1 MSQPIAM
8 FAHSQGTA
16 PGDEGTECEAS
27 QGAVP
32 NDQPIR
38 PREGFYD
45 LRFPPVP
52 LPASNAADPAGEA
65 LLRKLVE
72 RHHDRLRDSC
82 LSNLF
87 PINEERFA
95 RAVERAAAFV
105 VEACGGPPRTAGDD
119 EESSLRARHF
129 HIAIDETA
137 REVWLAEL
145 LLAFDD
151 VDFPRGQRASLWNWL
166 DALSVR
172 MINRRTTLEQPKRYP
187 YPTAAERLGP
197 FMATRRR
204 PVVCPR

>member
-8 FAHSQGTA
+8 FVHSQGTA
-16 PGDEGTECEAS
+16 PRNEGTEREAS
-27 QGAVP
+27 HGAVP
-32 NDQPIR
+32 DGQPIR

-72 RHHDRLRDSC
+72 RHHERLRDSC

-87 PINEERFA
+87 PINGERFA
-95 RAVERAAAFV
+95 RSVDRAAAFV
-105 VEACGGPPRTAGDD
+105 VEACGGPRPMAGD
-119 EESSLRARHF
+119 EKEASLRARHF

-151 VDFPRGQRASLWNWL
+151 VGFPRSRRASLWNWL
-166 DALSVR
+166 EALSVR
-172 MINRRTTLEQPKRYP
+172 MINRRTTLAQPTRYP
-187 YPTAAERLGP
+187 YSTAAERLRP

>member
-16 PGDEGTECEAS
+16 PRNEGTEREAS
-27 QGAVP
+27 HGAVP

-38 PREGFYD
+38 PRGGFYD

-65 LLRKLVE
+65 LLRKLVK
-72 RHHDRLRDSC
+72 RHHERLRDSC

-95 RAVERAAAFV
+95 RSVDRVAAFV
-105 VEACGGPPRTAGDD
+105 VEACGSPPRIAGEE

-129 HIAIDETA
+129 HIAVDETA

-151 VDFPRGQRASLWNWL
+151 ASFPRALRASLWNWL
-166 DALSVR
+166 EALSVG
-172 MINRRTTLEQPKRYP
+172 MINRRTTLAQPTRYP
-187 YPTAAERLGP
+187 YSTAAERLRP

-204 PVVCPR
+204 PVMCPR